1 MSISNKVLKYFL
13 NHTKTFE
20 GKWHQNETPP
30 VYSYWTKALS
40 CKFSEWCNIVHTT
53 FWAPKLPEKIIFFN
67 LGATLDLPMI
77 NMKNQNKPNVCQ
89 SLVLQVYFKKNVL
102 WIAGFYLFGFYN
114 NNNFGPTH
122 YISHFFSCFQN
133 PTWQIWQILKICKNQ
148 KFEIFLEEYHN
159 INFQTP
165 SKSRFFK
172 KGLWKC
178 HFFAK
183 CVFCNFK
190 ATLSETLNW
199 HKLRMDWN

>member
-67 LGATLDLPMI
+67 LDATLDLPMI

-102 WIAGFYLFGFYN
+102 WIAGFYLFGLYN

-122 YISHFFSCFQN
+122 YISHFFRVF
-133 PTWQIWQILKICKNQ
+133 KIQYGRFDKFWKFAKFKN
-148 KFEIFLEEYHN
+148 L
-159 INFQTP
+159 
-165 SKSRFFK
+165 RFF
-172 KGLWKC
+172 WR
-178 HFFAK
+178 
-183 CVFCNFK
+183 N
-190 ATLSETLNW
+190 TII
-199 HKLRMDWN
+199 